1 MESLV
6 SQAIHKH
13 LGIEDPDYTLSKFI
27 INLYDQAST
36 TDQTVVKFK
45 QLLADN
51 GGDFPQDFI
60 DDVLAILHPVKQE
73 LFSALAI
80 PDMKI
85 DYGAPKIKQEPG
97 IKQEPEIKQQLDIK
111 QEATKHVK
119 REHTHIKRE
128 PPQEGHI
135 YQGTV
140 KNITAFGAFINVN
153 NTTGLCHISNMSFD
167 RSRIRL
173 PHDVVKVNQDVFV
186 KVLSIDK
193 SLSRISLSMRGVDQ
207 VTGIDHGKEM
217 EERSRKRER
226 EEPKPKRRLTSP
238 ERWEIRQLIASGVAK
253 AEDYPELNG
262 PEEGPRIEAKVE
274 EDIDVELL
282 FQEPKFLQGQTV
294 NLEAQ
299 EPAKIVK
306 NPEGSMRR
314 AAIKGSSLAK
324 EIREKRSQQQREK
337 DKQDRQE
344 RAKNMNN
351 FDPMNKQPDEI
362 PILLEWKRSQAKVT
376 FGKRTNLS
384 IKQQREQLPV
394 FSMRQEL
401 VSKIKE
407 NQFLVI
413 VGETGSGKTTQI
425 VQYLAE
431 EGLNTNSEGQ
441 HKIIGCTQP
450 RRVAAT
456 SVAKRV
462 AEERGT
468 PLGKDVGYTVRFD
481 DNTSPGTN
489 IKYMTDGMLQREAIN
504 DPTMSKYSVIMLDEA
519 HERTIATDV
528 LFALLKKA
536 AESNPDLKII
546 VTSATLDSKK
556 FSQFFHN
563 CPVVKIPGRTFP
575 VEILYTQEPEMDY
588 LSAALDSVLQIH
600 VSEPPGDI
608 LVFLTGQ
615 DEIDTSCEVLY
626 ERVKALGDSVAE
638 LIILPVYSSLPS
650 EMQSKIF
657 EPTPSGSRK
666 VILATNIAETSITI
680 DGIFYV
686 IDPGFVKVNAYDP
699 KLGMDSLLVSPISQ
713 AQANQRS
720 GRAGRTGPGKCYRLY
735 TEKAYNEEMLPNT
748 IPEIQRT
755 NLSNT
760 ILLLKAMGINDL
772 LNFGFMD
779 PPKVHTML
787 SALQELYTLGALD
800 DDGYLTRLG
809 KTMSDFPMEPKL
821 SKTLIKLTELE
832 CSEEVLTIVSML
844 SVQNVFYR
852 PKDKQTLAD
861 QRRARFSNSQGDH
874 LTLLNVYRSW
884 AMNGYN
890 KRWCS
895 DNFIQERSMRRA
907 QDVKSQLVRIMN
919 KNQHGLVSCGL
930 DTDKV
935 VRAFCSGFFKNS
947 AKRHHQ
953 EGYQTLVENTTV
965 YLHPSST
972 LQGKEPDYVIYHTL
986 LLTTKEYMQCTTVIS
1001 PQYLM
1006 EAAPTFFKKAE
1017 AGKGRKIVPLYDK
1030 FKTDETWRLS
1040 SHIANKKRLLDSQ
1053 RE

>member
-314 AAIKGSSLAK
+314 AAIKGSTLAK

-362 PILLEWKRSQAKVT
+362 PILLEWKRSQAKIT
-376 FGKRTNLS
+376 YGKRTNLS

-861 QRRARFSNSQGDH
+861 QRRARFFNSQGDH